1 MNSESDLIFDNNVQ
15 QDMLKEY
22 SPRLQQ
28 MDDEK
33 NALEVSNLTKT
44 YSDGKIRAVDGISF
58 FVRTGEIFGLL
69 GPNGAGKTTTIKM
82 IVTLTKAT
90 SGRLEVFGVDVSK
103 SPEMVRS
110 MLGYVPQS
118 ISVDADLTAYEN
130 LLIFSKLS
138 YVNKKER
145 EDRIHSALKQMDLEK
160 RANEI
165 VKHFSG
171 GMMRRLEIAQ
181 ALVNRPRL
189 LLLDEHSI
197 GLDPASKRQVWKNVK
212 QLRQDYGTTIMI
224 TTHDM
229 AEADAL
235 CDRLAIMS
243 AGKIA
248 VLGNPAEL
256 KKTVIGGDI
265 VTVTLASDISHK
277 DIKFPASMRGTI
289 LTAASTTR
297 IEGIDNDDSDN
308 NKNNDAKVGD
318 GKTSIQI
325 LVDDGGEAIPH
336 ITDAFRECGIKIESI
351 SVGKPTLDDVF
362 MKYAKRRLIADEN
375 GVGTGEDLVYT
386 SSSSSSFP
394 NSSSKTRR
402 DFVGHAK

>member
-1 MNSESDLIFDNNVQ
+1 MNSESDLIFDKNVQ

-44 YSDGKIRAVDGISF
+44 YGDGKIRAVDGISF

-90 SGRLEVFGVDVSK
+90 SGRLEVFGVDVSN

-145 EDRIHSALKQMDLEK
+145 EDRIHAALKQMDLEK

-189 LLLDEHSI
+189 LLLDEPSI

-297 IEGIDNDDSDN
+297 IGEIDKDDSDI
-308 NKNNDAKVGD
+308 NKNNYAKVGD
-318 GKTSIQI
+318 GKTFIQI

-336 ITDAFRECGIKIESI
+336 ITDAFREYGIKIESI

-362 MKYAKRRLIADEN
+362 MKYAKRRLVADEN
-375 GVGTGEDLVYT
+375 GVEAGKDFV
-386 SSSSSSFP
+386 SASSSSSFP
-394 NSSSKTRR
+394 HSPSKTRR

>member
-1 MNSESDLIFDNNVQ
+1 MNSESDLIFDKNVQ

-22 SPRLQQ
+22 YSPRLQQ
-28 MDDEK
+28 MGDEK
-33 NALEVSNLTKT
+33 NALEVSNLTKA
-44 YSDGKIRAVDGISF
+44 YRDGKIRAVDGISF

-118 ISVDADLTAYEN
+118 ISVDADLTAYES

-145 EDRIHSALKQMDLEK
+145 EERIHAALKQMDLEK
-160 RANEI
+160 RSNEI

-189 LLLDEHSI
+189 LLLDEPSI

-212 QLRQDYGTTIMI
+212 QLRQDYGTTILI

-297 IEGIDNDDSDN
+297 IGEIDKDDSDN

-325 LVDDGGEAIPH
+325 LVDDG
-336 ITDAFRECGIKIESI
+336 
-351 SVGKPTLDDVF
+351 
-362 MKYAKRRLIADEN
+362 
-375 GVGTGEDLVYT
+375 
-386 SSSSSSFP
+386 
-394 NSSSKTRR
+394 
-402 DFVGHAK
+402 